1 MDDINVRIEAP
12 EFVDART
19 PVPYSVVITNNGNTS
34 TDLHLQGREIVFDLS
49 VIGDGGAVVWRRME
63 GQVAQ
68 AILRLDTLA
77 PEESL
82 TLSDVWDQRDLSGT
96 FVEPGFYT
104 LQAGVPTGGE
114 PLLSRDRL
122 LHVIGD

>member
-1 MDDINVRIEAP
+1 MNDIHVRIEAP

-19 PVPYSVVITNNGNTS
+19 QVPYSVVITNEGDS
-34 TDLHLQGREIVFDLS
+34 LTDLHLQGREIVFDLS
-49 VIGDGGAVVWRRME
+49 VTGDGGALVWRRME

-68 AILRLDTLA
+68 AILRLATLA
-77 PEESL
+77 PDESL

-104 LQAGVPTGGE
+104 LQASVPTDGE

-122 LHVIGD
+122 LQVIGE

>member
-1 MDDINVRIEAP
+1 MNDIDVRIEAP
-12 EFVDART
+12 EFVEART
-19 PVPYSVVITNNGNTS
+19 HVPYSVVITNEGDGS

-49 VIGDGGAVVWRRME
+49 VIGDGGTLVWRRLE

-82 TLSDVWDQRDLSGT
+82 TLSDVWDQRDLAGAY
-96 FVEPGFYT
+96 VEPGFYT
-104 LQAGVPTGGE
+104 LQASIPTDGE

-122 LHVIGD
+122 LQVMPG